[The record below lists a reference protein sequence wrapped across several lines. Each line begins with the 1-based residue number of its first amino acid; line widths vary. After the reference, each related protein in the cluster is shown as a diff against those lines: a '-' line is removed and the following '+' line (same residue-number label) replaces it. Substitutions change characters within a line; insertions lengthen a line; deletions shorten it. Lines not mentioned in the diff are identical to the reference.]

1 MTEKASVL
9 ESALKTSKTLA
20 LARAVLRLE
29 SKTLVELAER
39 LDERFED
46 AIGQILACG
55 GSVVVTGVG
64 KSGLVGR
71 KIAATFASTGTAAFF
86 LHPTEAIHGDLGSL
100 RPGDLALIVSNSGET
115 KEVLRI
121 LPSFERLGVPVLAI
135 TRPVSRLA
143 AAACVVLPLETV
155 ERADPLGLAPS
166 NSTTALM
173 ALGDALAFCA
183 AARRGFIEEDFAR
196 FHPGGSLGRKL
207 LTAGDRMRP
216 LAECR
221 VASVSQTIREVFVE
235 SRIPGRR
242 SGAILLIDENQRLAG
257 IFTDSDL
264 AKLFERRE
272 ESLLDRPI
280 AEVMT
285 RKPKT
290 VRVNQRMS
298 DARTI
303 LSTNKISELP
313 VLDAADRPV
322 GLLDI
327 TDLV

>member
-1 MTEKASVL
+1 MDKMSIAGGTLSLARTVL
-9 ESALKTSKTLA
+9 CSESKTLA
-20 LARAVLRLE
+20 
-29 SKTLVELAER
+29 ELAER
-39 LDERFED
+39 LDGRFDD
-46 AIGQILACG
+46 AVGQILACG
-55 GSVVVTGVG
+55 GRVVVSGIG
-64 KSGLVGR
+64 KSGLVAR
-71 KIAATFASTGTAAFF
+71 KIAATFASTGTSAFF
-86 LHPTEAIHGDLGSL
+86 LHPTEAIHGDLGSV
-100 RPGDLALIVSNSGET
+100 RPDDLALVLSNSGET

-121 LPSFERLGVPVLAI
+121 LPALKRFGVPILAI
-135 TRPVSRLA
+135 TRPESRLA
-143 AAACVVLPLETV
+143 AAASVVLPLETA

-166 NSTTALM
+166 NSTTAMM

-183 AARRGFIEEDFAR
+183 AAHQGFIEEDFAR
-196 FHPGGSLGRKL
+196 FHPGGSLGQKL

-221 VASVSQTIREVFVE
+221 VAAASQTIREVFVE

-242 SGAILLIDENQRLAG
+242 SGAILLIDEQQRLAG

-285 RKPKT
+285 KKPKT
-290 VRVNQRMS
+290 VHVHQRMD
-298 DARTI
+298 DAKKI
-303 LSTNKISELP
+303 LAANKISELP
-313 VLDAADRPV
+313 VLDAENRPV

-327 TDLV
+327 TDLVECEVPAP